1 VPRLI
6 WSEEAHRDIAA
17 ISEYLRQFDGALAA
31 FPLEAIG
38 KSAEMLTRFPAI
50 GPALGSETR
59 SLRARQTNYV
69 IVYAIRDEGIV
80 ILHIHHDRH
89 DWRAT

>member
-17 ISEYLRQFDGALAA
+17 INEYLGQFDGGIAA
-31 FPLEAIG
+31 FNLEAIAR
-38 KSAEMLTRFPAI
+38 SADMLTRFPAI
-50 GPALGSETR
+50 GPALGSNTR
-59 SLRARQTNYV
+59 SLRAKQTNYV

-80 ILHIHHDRH
+80 ILHVRHDRE
-89 DWRAT
+89 DWRAV